1 MKPVRAILLTLS
13 LAALATPAVAEVT
26 ITPFATHQWFD
37 TNTVESWTRSAGV
50 PDLDDEFGFALGLG
64 YRLGPALGL
73 ELNYGA
79 TETETEAADATGTAD
94 VDHERFSLDAYYAFN
109 ADQQFSPYILAGL
122 GQTRLEAD
130 GMEDLEDTLIN
141 AAVGAFWRFS
151 DSVALRAEARNVYN
165 RDEDLHDQVA
175 LLGVEFSLGG
185 SGRPGAAAAE
195 PAPAAA
201 PPPAE
206 PLAAAPAAIVAVP
219 VDADG
224 DGVADA
230 QDRCVATPAGVK
242 VDAGGCPLDGDRDG
256 VADYQD
262 TCPDT
267 RAGAAVDASGC
278 YEVLKEE
285 VAIAM
290 DVKFASGKATIQGD
304 ASAEIRKVADFM
316 QKYPNVNVTIE
327 GHTDNRGNAAVNRAL
342 SQQRADAVKAELV
355 KRGVDAARLSAV
367 GYGAAQPIADNHTEA
382 GRAQNRRV
390 VASARAQ
397 TETIKMKR

>member
-79 TETETEAADATGTAD
+79 TETEAADATGTAD

-122 GQTRLEAD
+122 GQTRLETD

-185 SGRPGAAAAE
+185 SGRPGATTAE
-195 PAPAAA
+195 PATAAA
-201 PPPAE
+201 PPPVE
-206 PLAAAPAAIVAVP
+206 PLAAAPAAIVP
-219 VDADG
+219 C
-224 DGVADA
+224 
-230 QDRCVATPAGVK
+230 RSMPTATAWPTPRTLRRSPTAHRE
-242 VDAGGCPLDGDRDG
+242 AET
-256 VADYQD
+256 A
-262 TCPDT
+262 
-267 RAGAAVDASGC
+267 
-278 YEVLKEE
+278 
-285 VAIAM
+285 
-290 DVKFASGKATIQGD
+290 KA
-304 ASAEIRKVADFM
+304 
-316 QKYPNVNVTIE
+316 
-327 GHTDNRGNAAVNRAL
+327 HRG
-342 SQQRADAVKAELV
+342 
-355 KRGVDAARLSAV
+355 
-367 GYGAAQPIADNHTEA
+367 
-382 GRAQNRRV
+382 
-390 VASARAQ
+390 
-397 TETIKMKR
+397 